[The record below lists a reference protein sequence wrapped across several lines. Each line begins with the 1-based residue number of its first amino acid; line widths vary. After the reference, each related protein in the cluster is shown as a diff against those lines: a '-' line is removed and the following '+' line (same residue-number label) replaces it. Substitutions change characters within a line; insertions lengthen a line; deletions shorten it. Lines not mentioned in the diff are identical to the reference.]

1 MQVLAVIVMIF
12 IRLSFLTHLW
22 EMNFDTRTSP

>member
-12 IRLSFLTHLW
+12 IPLSFLADLW